1 MQMLFMRILCFPL
14 CLLLLISCKKNETAF
29 NEISDEINTVSE
41 EIDPIRLRARET
53 AAALDD
59 RLLAAQVIICGIDG
73 RGSLPPHMKSLLE
86 ECPAGGVMLF
96 KYNLDTAND
105 TIRNLI
111 NETVT
116 LISGKSELPPFAA
129 VDHEGGNVN
138 RFLTGVAALPAAFS
152 YWELSL
158 EQGRKEALAKIEED
172 SLRAGIEIN
181 ELGINLNFAPV
192 AEYLYDGNRNFLASR
207 SYGYDPSFTSDAASA
222 FVNTMEKSGVL
233 CVIKHFPAS
242 AGTDPHYSASLL
254 DLNKTALDSLISPFK
269 SLFKNGARAVMV
281 AHTAVP
287 AIDSKIASL
296 SSVVMK
302 GWLRDE
308 LGFGGIIIC
317 DDFSMAAAGGLSV
330 EDAAVQSIAAGAD
343 MILVWPP
350 DINRTYRAILSALED
365 GRLSR
370 ERLTDAAERI
380 IYEKIRMKLTDGE

>member
-1 MQMLFMRILCFPL
+1 MQMPFMRIFRVSF
-14 CLLLLISCKKNETAF
+14 CLLMLTACVKRETAV
-29 NEISDEINTVSE
+29 NEVSNEINTVGE
-41 EIDPIRLRARET
+41 TIDPVRLRAREIAST
-53 AAALDD
+53 LNG

-73 RGSLPPHMKSLLE
+73 KGSLPPHMKSLLE

-96 KYNLDTAND
+96 KYNLNTENSA
-105 TIRNLI
+105 IRNLTD
-111 NETVT
+111 ETVS
-116 LISGKSELPPFAA
+116 LIYGESGIPPFVA

-138 RFLTGVAALPAAFS
+138 RFLPGIAVLPAAFS

-158 EQGRKEALAKIEED
+158 ERGRKEALTKIEED

-192 AEYLYDGNRNFLASR
+192 AEFLYDGNRDFLASR
-207 SYGYDPSFTSDAASA
+207 SYGSDPSFTSDAASA
-222 FVNTMEKSGVL
+222 FVRAMEQSGVL
-233 CVIKHFPAS
+233 CVVKHFPAS
-242 AGTDPHYSASLL
+242 AGADPHYSASLL
-254 DLNKTALDSLISPFK
+254 DLSKTALDNLVSPFA
-269 SLFKNGARAVMV
+269 SLFGNGARAVMV

-296 SSVVMK
+296 SQVVMK
-302 GWLRDE
+302 DWLRDE
-308 LGFGGIIIC
+308 LGFDGIIIC
-317 DDFSMAAAGGLSV
+317 DDFSMAAAGSQSA

-350 DINRTYRAILSALED
+350 DLIRTYRAILSALED

-380 IYEKIRMKLTDGE
+380 IYEKIRMKLSDGE

>member
-1 MQMLFMRILCFPL
+1 MQMLFMRIFCVFL
-14 CLLLLISCKKNETAF
+14 CLLSLTACVKRETAV
-29 NEISDEINTVSE
+29 NEESNEINTVSE
-41 EIDPIRLRARET
+41 TIDPARLSARE
-53 AAALDD
+53 AAASLDD
-59 RLLAAQVIICGIDG
+59 RLLAAQIIICGIDG

-96 KYNLDTAND
+96 KYNLNTENSA
-105 TIRNLI
+105 IRNLI
-111 NETVT
+111 GEIVS
-116 LISGKSELPPFAA
+116 LIFRESCLPPFVA

-138 RFLTGVAALPAAFS
+138 RFLPGVAVLPAAFS

-158 EQGRKEALAKIEED
+158 ERGRKEALAKIEED

-192 AEYLYDGNRNFLASR
+192 VEFLYDGNRDFLASR
-207 SYGYDPSFTSDAASA
+207 SYGFDPSFTFDAAAA
-222 FVNTMEKSGVL
+222 FVHTMEQSGVL
-233 CVIKHFPAS
+233 SVVKHFPAS
-242 AGTDPHYSASLL
+242 AGVDPHYSASLL
-254 DLNKTALDSLISPFK
+254 DLNKTALDVLVSPFV
-269 SLFKNGARAVMV
+269 SLFENGARAVMV

-287 AIDSKIASL
+287 AIDNKIASL
-296 SSVVMK
+296 SQVVMK
-302 GWLRDE
+302 DWLRDE
-308 LGFGGIIIC
+308 LGFDGIIIC
-317 DDFSMAAAGGLSV
+317 DDFSMAAAGSQTA

-350 DINRTYRAILSALED
+350 DLIRTYRAILFALED